1 MVGCNKAF
9 KEQGP
14 LEANSQML
22 WDFKFKVQEGL
33 LSGDKLEEAALPSA
47 PYSEEKVAE
56 TASKSQPGPEK
67 HGELHS
73 IWLHSYVHTVSA
85 QL

>member
-1 MVGCNKAF
+1 
-9 KEQGP
+9 
-14 LEANSQML
+14 ML

-47 PYSEEKVAE
+47 PYSEERGKVAE

-73 IWLHSYVHTVSA
+73 I
-85 QL
+85 

>member
-1 MVGCNKAF
+1 
-9 KEQGP
+9 
-14 LEANSQML
+14 ML

-33 LSGDKLEEAALPSA
+33 LSGDKLEEAAPYSAA
-47 PYSEEKVAE
+47 PYSEERGKVAE